1 MKMPLEDLLKVAE
14 KLNIRKVNRMSR
26 EGIIGAILYPEKIL
40 QIKLMSPYWFI
51 PSQKLR
57 KS

>member
-1 MKMPLEDLLKVAE
+1 MLQI
-14 KLNIRKVNRMSR
+14 NIFILVSYYQS
-26 EGIIGAILYPEKIL
+26 AILCPEKIL